1 MKNGLNSQKKDYC
14 KKKIVWK
21 VFRNNRLKDIL
32 KSPLNLIRV
41 TKIDEILNVNAN
53 TNKIEQTLEQFLK
66 KWNKIKRLQ
75 NLS

>member
-1 MKNGLNSQKKDYC
+1 MKSGLNSQKIDYC

-21 VFRNNRLKDIL
+21 VLRNNRLKDIL

-41 TKIDEILNVNAN
+41 TKIDEILNINAN
-53 TNKIEQTLEQFLK
+53 TNKIEQTLEQFKK
-66 KWNKIKRLQ
+66 KWNKKRLQ

>member
-1 MKNGLNSQKKDYC
+1 MKSGLNSQKIDYC

-21 VFRNNRLKDIL
+21 VLRNNRLKDIL

-41 TKIDEILNVNAN
+41 TKIDEILNINAN

-66 KWNKIKRLQ
+66 KWNKKRSQ
-75 NLS
+75 NLL

>member
-1 MKNGLNSQKKDYC
+1 MKNGLNSQKIDYC

-21 VFRNNRLKDIL
+21 VLRNNRLKDIL

-41 TKIDEILNVNAN
+41 TKIDEILNINAN

-66 KWNKIKRLQ
+66 KWNKKRLQ
-75 NLS
+75 NLL